1 MCVPGSVAC
10 DLRNGNIKRKNEHWR
25 VHNGELVLLDG
36 VRILQILFELFQ
48 IISGRE
54 GLVRPIGGSVGRRR
68 GPRHHLGW
76 ARGEHIVV
84 QHRVP
89 ICGKALLVPRSL
101 RGGREGETY
110 AITGP
115 NGCGK
120 STFLKVLLG
129 LYSAGGHRTLGSVPY
144 EELDM
149 ETIRHDLFAVCPQ
162 KLFIPNETVEH
173 YLERASIRGTGEHL
187 CELVPSFCRTVE
199 SLKGKNCRDL
209 SGGEYRKLRI
219 ISALCRQPEVLV
231 FDEPTNDLDEE
242 SRREFTEYVS
252 RNPFNQLIL
261 VVSHDQDLILACDKK
276 LDLNFDSKDGQC

>member
-1 MCVPGSVAC
+1 M
-10 DLRNGNIKRKNEHWR
+10 
-25 VHNGELVLLDG
+25 
-36 VRILQILFELFQ
+36 LQIIFELFQ

-129 LYSAGGHRTLGSVPY
+129 LYSAGGIGLWGRCHMKSSIWRRSDMTCLRCARKSSLFRMKRWNTILRGHRFG
-144 EELDM
+144 
-149 ETIRHDLFAVCPQ
+149 
-162 KLFIPNETVEH
+162 
-173 YLERASIRGTGEHL
+173 ERASI
-187 CELVPSFCRTVE
+187 
-199 SLKGKNCRDL
+199 
-209 SGGEYRKLRI
+209 
-219 ISALCRQPEVLV
+219 SASLCRVSA
-231 FDEPTNDLDEE
+231 EPSN
-242 SRREFTEYVS
+242 R
-252 RNPFNQLIL
+252 
-261 VVSHDQDLILACDKK
+261 
-276 LDLNFDSKDGQC
+276 

>member
-1 MCVPGSVAC
+1 M
-10 DLRNGNIKRKNEHWR
+10 
-25 VHNGELVLLDG
+25 
-36 VRILQILFELFQ
+36 LQILFELFQ
-48 IISGRE
+48 IVSGRK
-54 GLVRPIGGSVGRRR
+54 GLVRPIGGSDGGRR
-68 GPRHHLGW
+68 GPRHPHGW

-89 ICGKALLVPRSL
+89 IRGKALLVPRSL
-101 RGGREGETY
+101 RGRREGETY

-129 LYSAGGHRTLGSVPY
+129 LYSAGGHRALGSVPY

-149 ETIRHDLFAVCPQ
+149 ETIRRDLFAVCPQ
-162 KLFIPNETVEH
+162 KLFIPNETVEN
-173 YLERASIRGTGEHL
+173 YLERTSIRGSSENL
-187 CELVPSFCRTVE
+187 RELVPSFYRTVE

-219 ISALCRQPEVLV
+219 FAALRRQPEVLV

-242 SRREFTEYVS
+242 SRREFTEYIH
-252 RNPFNQLIL
+252 RNPFDQLIL
-261 VVSHDQDLILACDKK
+261 VVSHDQDLISACDRK
-276 LDLNFDSKDGQC
+276 LDLDFDPKNGQC